1 MSQRLSG
8 YMEVGGETLVVLFA
22 ALWIMHLDF
31 VPYGFAAG
39 SVLFAL
45 GRLSQGEDKIL
56 AETRQEKLLNM
67 RRLLRQRNIGTI
79 ILLLSAALMFVRH
92 TQHLTQEVY
101 LFPSTWLVPFVCFV
115 VIEVYTAFRIPH
127 LLK

>member
-1 MSQRLSG
+1 MKQKLVG
-8 YMEVGGETLVVLFA
+8 YMEMGGETLVVLFA
-22 ALWIMHLDF
+22 ALWITHMDF
-31 VPYGFAAG
+31 VPYGFAVG
-39 SVLFAL
+39 CVLFSV
-45 GRLSQGEDKIL
+45 GRLAQGEEKIL
-56 AETRQEKLLNM
+56 AETRHEKQLNM

-92 TQHLTQEVY
+92 TQHLTQDVY